1 MNFVTDYEIN
11 VANRRIEDMRLE
23 IANNR
28 IRSAMASHEGSPRGF
43 KPVAFPIALF
53 DSAMTRAS
61 QGSVRRHSARSG
73 RQTPA

>member
-1 MNFVTDYEIN
+1 MNFVTDYEIT

-28 IRSAMASHEGSPRGF
+28 IRSAFASNEGSPRSF
-43 KPVAFPIALF
+43 KPVAVF
-53 DSAMTRAS
+53 DAAVTRAS
-61 QGSVRRHSARSG
+61 QGSVRRHSARIG